1 MICRINAPL
10 AIVIRGGHGE
20 STTSTIAFSLLF
32 AISFVGFV
40 SFVVVVCLFCDVLVD
55 FIDDRKPD
63 TTANSS
69 APLMATWV
77 F

>member
-40 SFVVVVCLFCDVLVD
+40 SFVVVCLFRDVLVD

-69 APLMATWV
+69 APLMAAWV